1 MTSRCHQ
8 KGFPAMHPLR
18 IVLGT
23 ILLSAPVL
31 ACAQSNP
38 AVSVIDNPGGGTI
51 ATAQMPAQH
60 TVQGA
65 MGKVLQYV
73 RYRFGARPQI
83 TRVLRGADGHTLA
96 VIFTVKATQQGNQEV
111 AGLAL
116 VAVSPSGPGK
126 GAVLSDQADRFRSTV
141 RPMLDRLF
149 QRPGGAG
156 PGAGAGAVNAVPPAN
171 AAPSGTA
178 TDSASSHASGPGHM
192 SSSGSKAAA
201 LHQTAFP
208 DNSGVLGLPEGWKIT
223 GAHAGEVTAV
233 GPDNAALHYDWQF
246 PAINLGSPAG
256 RKTLAATG
264 GKFGGNFDIPYGSD
278 AATAFKTALTQFFQR
293 QRMAAPSI
301 DVVSATQQSQYQGS
315 TTYGIVAD
323 FGAINGAGAARAWA
337 QFTVGPL
344 NPYGTYLIIVNLIK
358 FPHPVM
364 DQSDATVIAM
374 FHSYVVNNSVAL
386 TQMSND
392 QNQAQRAVNAQL
404 AINRRQQE
412 ASDQQFANYQRQQDI
427 KDRQFQSFDNDLL
440 DRTVVRDS
448 DLNEHGTVSNDLADA
463 LVEANPDRFQE
474 VPASQYV
481 KGIDY

>member
-1 MTSRCHQ
+1 M
-8 KGFPAMHPLR
+8 KLLR
-18 IVLGT
+18 NVLSAV
-23 ILLSAPVL
+23 LLSAPLL
-31 ACAQSNP
+31 ALGQGRP

-65 MGKVLQYV
+65 MGRVLQYV

-83 TRVLRGADGHTLA
+83 TRVLRGADGKTLA
-96 VIFTVKATQQGNQEV
+96 VIFTVKATQPANQEL

-116 VAVSPSGPGK
+116 VAVSPSAPGK
-126 GAVLSDQADRFRSTV
+126 GAVLTDQADRFRTTV
-141 RPMLDRLF
+141 KPMLDRLF
-149 QRPGGAG
+149 QRPGGSAAG
-156 PGAGAGAVNAVPPAN
+156 NSPPPASTV
-171 AAPSGTA
+171 PSGTA
-178 TDSASSHASGPGHM
+178 RDNVPPAKPAPAAGPPATTHASAASHTAG
-192 SSSGSKAAA
+192 SGSKAAT
-201 LHQTAFP
+201 LHQTSFP

-246 PAINLGSPAG
+246 PAINLGTAAG
-256 RKTLAATG
+256 RKTLASTG
-264 GKFGGNFDIPYGSD
+264 GKLGGNYDIPYGTD
-278 AATAFKTALTQFFQR
+278 AATTFKSALTQFFQK
-293 QRMAAPSI
+293 QRMATPSI
-301 DVVSATQQSQYQGS
+301 EVISATQQGQYQGS

-323 FGAINGAGAARAWA
+323 FGAAAGASAARAWT
-337 QFTVGPL
+337 QLTIWPL
-344 NPYGTYLIIVNLIK
+344 SPYGNYLISVNLIK
-358 FPHPVM
+358 FPGPGT
-364 DQSDATVIAM
+364 DQNEATATAM

-386 TQMSND
+386 AEASND
-392 QNQAQRAVNAQL
+392 HQQGQQAVDAQM

-412 ASDQQFANYQRQQDI
+412 ASDRQFTNYQHQQDI
-427 KDRQFQSFDNDLL
+427 QDRQFQSFDNDLL

-463 LVEANPDRFQE
+463 LVQANPDRFQE